1 MEIEINV
8 ERDGER
14 ERLRHRDTEKG
25 TDRQWRETQM
35 QREKY
40 SARETKM
47 EKERDRQPV
56 ERETGMLR
64 DNIER
69 EQLKRRKRET
79 ARHSRARERRRE
91 INIEPG
97 PERER
102 ERETDSET
110 DLRVLF
116 ERL

>member
-47 EKERDRQPV
+47 EKERERQ
-56 ERETGMLR
+56 
-64 DNIER
+64 
-69 EQLKRRKRET
+69 
-79 ARHSRARERRRE
+79 
-91 INIEPG
+91 
-97 PERER
+97 
-102 ERETDSET
+102 
-110 DLRVLF
+110 
-116 ERL
+116 